1 MAIFDKLP
9 TDFLIIYKEW
19 ISREIQNLPVEI
31 REIKRTDRKQLYLYV
46 KYMSNSKTFSST
58 SPNAQEAIREYNEYK
73 RWKEVISRI
82 DTSLMKRGNIDTL
95 SIEYKF
101 TPPTSS
107 HNKELFES
115 IKRDT
120 AESSPSAFEASI
132 KHNDIFVRS
141 KSEDNS
147 ASIYDEL
154 GLEYL
159 YEAVIDGFNYLPDF
173 TIYIPF
179 LDIIIIHEHFG
190 KMSDMEYRARFHKKI
205 DAYMDMGF
213 ILGTNLLVT
222 IESRQ
227 QVTSFEHLENQIAA
241 FITNAFFEKMSKTH

>member
-9 TDFLIIYKEW
+9 TEFLIMYKSW
-19 ISREIQNLPVEI
+19 IADNIKNFPVQ
-31 REIKRTDRKQLYLYV
+31 IKQKTRTDRQKPYLFI
-46 KYMSNSKTFSST
+46 KYASNSKTFSST

-73 RWKEVISRI
+73 HWKGVISRI
-82 DTSLMKRGNIDTL
+82 DTSLMKRGSIDTL
-95 SIEYKF
+95 SVEYKF
-101 TPPTSS
+101 TPPNSS

-205 DAYMDMGF
+205 DAYIDIGF

-227 QVTSFEHLENQIAA
+227 QVTSYEHLENQIAA